1 MLLEA
6 MQHFKGARRLTL
18 YWDIETLTYNKEEG
32 QKQPTKYK
40 NVTYSVAIG
49 WADGFEIKTEVF
61 PSFEAFFN
69 AFFKYA
75 KRRDTITPSRTQ
87 IDMIAHN
94 CNKYDNHFLLYEL
107 KRLYNPSVENLFM
120 EQAIDDNEDTLQM
133 KQAIKRSKE
142 ENIVLEKR
150 VKSSVNLDLTFF
162 INKFRFNV
170 IDNFMKTTTS
180 IDTLGKKLKDSGFI
194 SDDELKTDF
203 DYQAFDVYGDMTDED
218 AHKHALISFSQLND
232 EQMTYIRNDVIIL
245 GKSHIHYSEIFP
257 GFDYSKMT
265 FSVNILNSYL
275 NNQLTSFQLLNKIG
289 KYPDTIKVNYTDY
302 EFSGRNLYEYIKYFY
317 RGGLN
322 FYNTKYLGQTV
333 NQPCFSID
341 LNSSYPYVMYKEKI
355 PTYLHDYQSFKE
367 ETEVTFD
374 VWNKNYF
381 TIFQMDKVTFNIL
394 VLWNIKSRVIR
405 QMLVK
410 YYNNDKFI
418 NINTNTLRLLE
429 VQTGMKFQKLPVLNY
444 MTFECVRFGAKDIIH
459 ENYWIKSQGKLKNKL
474 SMKTP
479 YDYEILDEVNTHVY
493 SKDEILLSKTILN
506 GLYGIPA
513 LRSHFNLFRLDEN
526 KALYNIEN
534 GYKNTERN
542 ILFSTFVTSQA
553 FFNLLEPLKYLTDKQ
568 KDNAFIYCDT
578 DSLYLKKYVKKY
590 IPDSIFDPIAL
601 GYWDIEHD
609 DIKNMH
615 VLNHKKYAYETSDG
629 ITVASA
635 GIPNNAFNTNQ
646 SFSDFIKNEFHEGA
660 TIKNIKAIYNEQGT
674 ISIYPSETYLDI
686 GDNYPEYFSK
696 GLDEQRERLFERIK
710 SELDGT
716 EGDSVIYYESEIG
729 NFSLSEILKPDYPLN
744 HRHNLNQ
751 LQFIHDHI
759 KNTV

>member
-6 MQHFKGARRLTL
+6 MQQYKGLRRLTL
-18 YWDIETLTYNKEEG
+18 YWDIETLTYNKEIG
-32 QKQPTKYK
+32 QKNPSEYK

-49 WADGFEIKTEVF
+49 WAKGMKIETEVF

-87 IDMIAHN
+87 INMIAHN

-107 KRLYNPSVENLFM
+107 KQLYQPSVENLYM
-120 EQAIDDNEDTLQM
+120 EQATDNNEDTLQM
-133 KQAIKRSKE
+133 KQAIKRSKT
-142 ENIVLEKR
+142 ENIVIEKR

-170 IDNFMKTTTS
+170 IDNFLKTTTS

-194 SDDELKTDF
+194 TDDELKTDF
-203 DYQAFDVYGDMTDED
+203 DYSAFDVYGDMTDKD
-218 AHKHALISFSQLND
+218 AHKHALISFSKLDD

-245 GKSHIHYSEIFP
+245 GQSHLHYSELFP
-257 GFDYSKMT
+257 GFDYNKMT
-265 FSVNILNSYL
+265 FSVNILHSYL
-275 NNQLTSFQLLNKIG
+275 NNPLTTFQLLNKVG

-302 EFSGRNLYEYIKYFY
+302 LFAGRNFYEYIKYFY

-333 NQPCFSID
+333 KQSCFSID

-355 PTYLHDYQSFKE
+355 PTYLYDFESFEE

-374 VWNKNYF
+374 IWNRDYF
-381 TIFQMDKVTFNIL
+381 SLFQMDKVTFNIL
-394 VLWNIKSRVIR
+394 VLWNVKSRVIR

-410 YYNNDKFI
+410 YYNNDDYV

-429 VQTGMKFQKLPVLNY
+429 VQTGLTFRKLPVLNY
-444 MTFECVRFGAKDIIH
+444 VTFECVRFGATDIIH
-459 ENYWIKSQGKLKNKL
+459 KNYWIKSQGKLKHKL
-474 SMKTP
+474 EMTTP
-479 YDYEILDEVNTHVY
+479 YNYKILDEVNTHTH
-493 SKDEILLSKTILN
+493 SKEEILLSKTILN

-526 KALYNIEN
+526 KELYNIEN

-553 FFNLLEPLKYLTDKQ
+553 LFNLLEPLKYLTNQQ

-578 DSLYLKKYVKKY
+578 DSLYLKKYVKKN
-590 IPDSIFDPIAL
+590 IPNDIYDPIAL

-609 DIKNMH
+609 DIKNIH

-635 GIPNNAFNTNQ
+635 GIPNNAFNTHQ
-646 SFSDFIKNEFHEGA
+646 SFQDFIKNEFHEGS
-660 TIKNIKAIYNEQGT
+660 TIQNIKAIYNRQGT
-674 ISIYPSETYLDI
+674 ISIYPSQTYLDV
-686 GDNYPEYFSK
+686 GDNYPEYFSQF
-696 GLDEQRERLFERIK
+696 LDEQREQLFQKIK

-716 EGDSVIYYESEIG
+716 EGDSVIYYETEIG
-729 NFSLSEILKPDYPLN
+729 NFSLSEILKPHYPLSN
-744 HRHNLNQ
+744 RHNLHQ
-751 LQFIHDHI
+751 LKFIHNHI
-759 KNTV
+759 KDTV